1 MNKTISSEL
10 LLNQLQWRYAT
21 KGFDSTRQIPEGT
34 WQTLERVLVLTPS
47 SFGLQPWKFFVVSN
61 KKLREQLLSASWGQ
75 RQVVD
80 ASCLVVFAIKNN
92 LTPRDVDRYV
102 ARITEV
108 RHLKAE
114 SLNDFRGMM
123 MGFVSQAKDGFDI
136 NGWSARQA
144 YIALGNFMTAAAL
157 LGVDTCPMEGFEP
170 AKYDDILGLK
180 KLGYSAVV
188 LCAAGFRAAD
198 DQSASF
204 PKVRFEKNEVV
215 AEIT

>member
-1 MNKTISSEL
+1 MNKTIPSAVV
-10 LLNQLQWRYAT
+10 LNQLQWRYAT
-21 KGFDSTRQIPEGT
+21 KAFDTNRQIPDDL
-34 WQTLERVLVLTPS
+34 WQTLEHVLVLTPS
-47 SFGLQPWKFFVVSN
+47 SFGLQPWKFFVVTN
-61 KKLREQLLSASWGQ
+61 RKLREQLLPASWGQ

-80 ASCLVVFAIKNN
+80 APRLVVFAIKKD
-92 LTPRDVDRYV
+92 LAPKDVDRHL
-102 ARITEV
+102 ARIVEV
-108 RHLKAE
+108 RHIKADAQNE
-114 SLNDFRGMM
+114 FRQMM
-123 MGFVSQAKDGFDI
+123 MGFVSRAKDGFDI
-136 NGWSARQA
+136 NAWSARQA
-144 YIALGNFMTAAAL
+144 YIALGNFMTASAL